1 MRWTTTLVLALLAT
15 GAVACSGDDDESG
28 GGGSPGTSCSDDSL
42 ILAFDHDTIDPDR
55 GIGGGVP
62 EISVAADGGDPEMIT
77 GDWVVSQPDF
87 SPDGDR
93 LVVVKADGDYES
105 AGPEATALWVIGTD
119 GIEATE
125 PVELTSGDV
134 LDEDPDWSPDGTT
147 IAFVRITLDT
157 GDDGFDQHLMT
168 LPAEGGEPR
177 ALVDA
182 MVSREMLDEPAWSPD
197 GTRLAYIRGVY
208 DQATDDT
215 TTAVWTMAA
224 DGSDAAEL
232 VALPYADD
240 VTWHPDGT
248 SLLVATG
255 DGFVTVDLE
264 TAAVEPIEG
273 QLRSAVWAPD
283 GEHLYHARYA
293 TEDESERGIQRS
305 RVADGQ
311 LTDTEDVVQG
321 RHPSFG
327 FAVGPCA

>member
-1 MRWTTTLVLALLAT
+1 MRWTRSTTTLVLALLAT
-15 GAVACSGDDDESG
+15 GAAACSDGGDDAAGDG
-28 GGGSPGTSCSDDSL
+28 CSDDSL
-42 ILAFDHDTIDPDR
+42 ILAFDHETIDPDR

-87 SPDGDR
+87 SPEGDR

-105 AGPEATALWVIGTD
+105 AGPDATALWVIGTD

-134 LDEDPDWSPDGTT
+134 LDEDPDWSPDGTS
-147 IAFVRITLDT
+147 IAFVRVTLGT
-157 GDDGFDQHLMT
+157 AGDGYDLHIMT
-168 LPAEGGEPR
+168 MPADGGEPR

-182 MVSREMLDEPAWSPD
+182 KVSGEVLDEPAWSPD

-208 DQATDDT
+208 DQATDET
-215 TTAVWTMAA
+215 ATAVWTMAA
-224 DGSDAAEL
+224 DGSDPVQL
-232 VALPYADD
+232 LALPYADD
-240 VTWHPDGT
+240 VAWHPDGT
-248 SLLVATG
+248 SLLVSTG
-255 DGFVTVDLE
+255 EGFATVDLD
-264 TAAVEPIEG
+264 TATVAPIEG
-273 QLRSAVWAPD
+273 QFRSAVWAPD

-293 TEDESERGIQRS
+293 TEDESELGIQRS
-305 RVADGQ
+305 LVTDGR
-311 LTDTEDVVQG
+311 LSDTEHVVHG